1 MGGSLTLWGLSDD
14 DDPTPILTLTP
25 GNVNMS
31 FLFLLNCLAFQLR
44 NKENNQTIHILP
56 WKGHFPF
63 LQNTYLG

>member
-14 DDPTPILTLTP
+14 DDPTPILTLTL

-31 FLFLLNCLAFQLR
+31 FLFLLNCLALR

-56 WKGHFPF
+56 WKRLFPF